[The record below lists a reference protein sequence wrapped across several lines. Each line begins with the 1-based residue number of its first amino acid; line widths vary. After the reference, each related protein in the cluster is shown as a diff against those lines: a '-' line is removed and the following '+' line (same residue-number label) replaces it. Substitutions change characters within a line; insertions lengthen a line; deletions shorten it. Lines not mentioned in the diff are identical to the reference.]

1 VADGTGS
8 PMRATLLSRLE
19 RLEATTWVRTPSIFQ
34 SGWLHELPSEFT
46 GESHIVI
53 VKREPS
59 SPNAELCEF
68 EERPGPAP
76 PNSNDN
82 GFWVCLTR

>member
-1 VADGTGS
+1 
-8 PMRATLLSRLE
+8 MRATLLSRLE
-19 RLEATTWVRTPSIFQ
+19 RLEATTWVPTQSIFR

-59 SPNAELCEF
+59 SPNTELCEF

-76 PNSNDN
+76 PDSNDKG
-82 GFWVCLTR
+82 GFWVCLTK